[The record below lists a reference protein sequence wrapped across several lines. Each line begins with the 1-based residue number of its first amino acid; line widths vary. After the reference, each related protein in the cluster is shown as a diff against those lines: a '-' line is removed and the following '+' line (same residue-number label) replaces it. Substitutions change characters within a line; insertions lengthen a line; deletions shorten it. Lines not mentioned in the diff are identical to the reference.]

1 MTKTAEYS
9 PEALGLI
16 GSERL
21 VDTLFETEKL
31 GLGDRLAEVLP
42 VTETNISFSSK

>member
-16 GSERL
+16 DSKRL
-21 VDTLFETEKL
+21 VDTLVETEKL
-31 GLGDRLAEVLP
+31 GLGDRLAEVVS
-42 VTETNISFSSK
+42 VTETNMCF